1 MRDNISSKKA
11 EPPVWNTTWSKSH
24 GKIQIGEMDIK
35 IFNEINKAI
44 DITDKEVIELGCGRG
59 VLSYLM
65 LKYGASK
72 VTLVDFSKEALSL
85 ARSLFKSHENV
96 DFMLSNFFN
105 VETTKTYDIVL
116 SSGVAEHFSGE
127 LRKEGIN
134 KHLTLSKDIVLI
146 IAPARPHYNT
156 VRHKKRRTI
165 ELYGWQRA
173 FSKKEIKALIEETGE
188 FKVILN
194 RRFYPL
200 YGIDT
205 YELLSFD
212 TDAFIFKYWNF
223 IIRLINAILYK
234 IKIYTLIDFILR
246 PAANYCG
253 GLLITVAVKNKN
265 LEKKQ

>member
-1 MRDNISSKKA
+1 MSLRKA
-11 EPPVWNTTWSKSH
+11 EKSVWNTTWSKNR
-24 GKIQIGEMDIK
+24 GKVRIGEMDIK
-35 IFNEINKAI
+35 IFNEINRAV

-72 VTLVDFSKEALSL
+72 VTLVDFSNEALSL
-85 ARSLFKSHENV
+85 AKSLFKSHENV
-96 DFMLSNFFN
+96 DFILSDFFN
-105 VETTKTYDIVL
+105 VETTKKYNLVF
-116 SSGVAEHFSGE
+116 SSGVVEHFSGE

-156 VRHKKRRTI
+156 VRHKKRRII

-173 FSKKEIKALIEETGE
+173 FSKKEIKTLIEETGE

-200 YGIDT
+200 YGIDI
-205 YELLSFD
+205 YELLSFN
-212 TDAFIFKYWNF
+212 TDAFIFEYWNF
-223 IIRLINAILYK
+223 IIKAINAILHK
-234 IKIYTLIDFILR
+234 TKIYTLIDLILS
-246 PAANYCG
+246 PVANYCG
-253 GLLITVAVKNKN
+253 GLLITVAVKNTN
-265 LEKKQ
+265 LEKNGDG